1 MVSQDPPFFTQSA
14 TPGSPVL
21 CQDPPWIPSGSPPG
35 SLYFL
40 HGRHPLDP
48 PLCDKLY
55 FRSPADSHLDPRK
68 AGRNCMCKKQICAS
82 QCVSV
87 HGAHGAHKSPY
98 HGSARATL
106 VRSVGRQCR
115 SRGRW
120 GGRPLM
126 LHAFSFAL
134 ESVEEGYTGM
144 NPQCDKRPPLR
155 SCIGG
160 LPSPT
165 RPPPK

>member
-1 MVSQDPPFFTQSA
+1 MVSQDPPIFHTVGNPWIPRFV
-14 TPGSPVL
+14 PGSPL
-21 CQDPPWIPSGSPPG
+21 DPQRIPTWIPLFVARSA
-35 SLYFL
+35 
-40 HGRHPLDP
+40 PLDP

-55 FRSPADSHLDPRK
+55 LRSPADSHLDPRK
-68 AGRNCMCKKQICAS
+68 AGRNCMCKKQICAG

-98 HGSARATL
+98 HGSARATP

-115 SRGRW
+115 SKGRR

-134 ESVEEGYTGM
+134 ESVEEGCTGM